1 MWCPF
6 SSPARA
12 RRMPRR
18 WSASTRL
25 LAYWVGSCS
34 ALSGRSVITRIKAW
48 DRSVVTS
55 AGWPWTGDHRGE
67 EGCCGSHVALL
78 RQEHIDDL
86 SLLVNGSVDVSPGSV
101 HLYVGLVDKPAAT
114 HAVTAGL
121 GRLHQHR
128 RESLNPPEQS
138 HVIDLDA
145 SFSHDSLADPSGS
158 RQVRVQCHS
167 AHSRHPHVIVLE
179 MALATSSDAHPPA
192 GPLRL

>member
-1 MWCPF
+1 M
-6 SSPARA
+6 
-12 RRMPRR
+12 
-18 WSASTRL
+18 
-25 LAYWVGSCS
+25 
-34 ALSGRSVITRIKAW
+34 
-48 DRSVVTS
+48 VTS

-121 GRLHQHR
+121 GHLHQHR

-158 RQVRVQCHS
+158 RQVRDQFHS

-179 MALATSSDAHPPA
+179 MALATPPDAHPPA